1 MCALVNPYITEG
13 PVSSPDLFV
22 GRSDIL
28 GWLQDSLD
36 AGVRVL
42 AVCGPR
48 RVGKSSVLSQ
58 PRHRLLGAYTVLWV
72 PCRDLPAANLADLL
86 FAMAERV
93 AGDLREGYGKEFP
106 PPQREA
112 FSSDLSALAGPFW
125 ARVRQVTAGQVPILV
140 LDDFESLVWR
150 AKPDLVQ
157 AFLDYLQR
165 LLERDPRLRL
175 VFTAQSA
182 GSLRALHP
190 TLFGRLLW
198 RGLGPLT
205 RQEALRLIKEPVE
218 GAVEYDYEA
227 LERILELSSRWPAY
241 IQRLCRRLVDLLGG
255 RGYVSRTD
263 VDQAAEDLA
272 REGFPEFEDLWA
284 RLTSEERIVV
294 AAVGELRGTQ
304 GLATRQDLLRVLRGA
319 GLDPPPQEVARVM
332 DRLVEKEVLERL
344 GALSCRFPVHLTRTW
359 VQAQHPLARVLAEE
373 KWPRALPERRPS
385 RAAQSL
391 VTLAVVAVVAF
402 FAWRVWPREAP
413 RPAPSPSPVAQAT
426 AVLPTATRGEVPSS
440 VSPGASP
447 ETVLPTATPLALPPI
462 PTRGYVFVRS
472 LPAIAYMSR
481 KGDGLWQIWAM
492 TSDGKE
498 RFPITDGTTDDSA
511 PVWSPDGNE
520 LLFVSR
526 RDGNREIY
534 RISLDAALAGQPP
547 TNLTRNRA
555 DDWTPSWSPDGQFIA
570 FSSMRDGDWDIYV
583 MRADGS
589 EVIQLTDDPAAD
601 ISPDWSPDGQ
611 RIAFASKR
619 SGNWDLYLMNR
630 DGLEVVQITD
640 HPASD
645 LSPDWSP
652 DGSRIAFET
661 TRDGDAEI
669 YVMWADGY
677 ELYNLTQDPT
687 ANDHWPSWSPDGSRI
702 AFCSNREG
710 DWEIY
715 TLDIDGYQLV
725 NLTQSRE
732 TQDQGPAWR
741 P

>member
-1 MCALVNPYITEG
+1 MSALANPYVTDS
-13 PVSSPDLFV
+13 PVFGADLFV
-22 GRSDIL
+22 GRSDVL
-28 GWLQDSLD
+28 GWLQDSMD
-36 AGVRVL
+36 AGMRVL

-48 RVGKSSVLSQ
+48 QVGKSSVLAQ
-58 PRHRLLGAYTVLWV
+58 LRHRLLGAYAVLWV

-86 FAMAERV
+86 FAVAERV
-93 AGDLREGYGKEFP
+93 AADLREGYGKEFP

-112 FSSDLSALAGPFW
+112 FASDLSALAGPFW
-125 ARVRQVTAGQVPILV
+125 ARVRQVTAGQVPVLV
-140 LDDFESLVWR
+140 LDDFETFASR
-150 AKPDLVQ
+150 ARPDLVQ

-175 VFTAQSA
+175 IFSAQSPA
-182 GSLRALHP
+182 QLRALHP
-190 TLFGRLLW
+190 TLFARLLW
-198 RGLGPLT
+198 RSLGPLS

-241 IQRLCRRLVDLLGG
+241 IQRLCRRLVDLVGG
-255 RGYVSRTD
+255 RGYVSRAD

-284 RLTSEERIVV
+284 HLAPDERIVV

-319 GLDPPPQEVARVM
+319 GLDPPPQDVARAM

-344 GALSCRFPVHLTRTW
+344 GALSCRFPVYLMRTW
-359 VQAQHPLARVLAEE
+359 VQAQHPLAQVLVEE

-385 RAAQSL
+385 RVAQGL
-391 VTLAVVAVVAF
+391 VTLAVAAAVVF
-402 FAWRVWPREAP
+402 FAWRAWPREEPASAP
-413 RPAPSPSPVAQAT
+413 ATPPPAAPAT
-426 AVLPTATRGEVPSS
+426 VPPRTPTPQPAASTPTAP
-440 VSPGASP
+440 P
-447 ETVLPTATPLALPPI
+447 ETAPATATPLTLPPI

-481 KGDGLWQIWAM
+481 KGEGPWQVWVM

-589 EVIQLTDDPAAD
+589 EVVQLTDDPAPD

-619 SGNWDLYLMNR
+619 SGNWDLYIMNR
-630 DGLEVVQITD
+630 DGSDVVQITD

-669 YVMWADGY
+669 YIMWADGY

-687 ANDHWPSWSPDGSRI
+687 ANDHWPTWSPDGSRI

-710 DWEIY
+710 NWEVY
-715 TLDIDGYQLV
+715 TLDIDGRQLV
-725 NLTQSRE
+725 NLTRSPE

>member
-1 MCALVNPYITEG
+1 MSALANPYVTDS
-13 PVSSPDLFV
+13 PVSGSDLFV
-22 GRSDIL
+22 GRSDVL

-36 AGVRVL
+36 AGMRVL

-48 RVGKSSVLSQ
+48 RAGKSSVLAQ
-58 PRHRLLGAYTVLWV
+58 LRHHLLGPYAVLQV
-72 PCRDLPAANLADLL
+72 ACRDLPTANLADLL
-86 FAMAERV
+86 FAVAEQV
-93 AGDLREGYGKEFP
+93 AADLREGYGKEFP

-112 FSSDLSALAGPFW
+112 FASDLSALAGPFW

-140 LDDFESLVWR
+140 LDDFEALAWK

-175 VFTAQSA
+175 VFSAQSPA
-182 GSLRALHP
+182 QLRALHP

-198 RGLGPLT
+198 RSLGPLS

-241 IQRLCRRLVDLLGG
+241 IQRLCRRLVDLVGG
-255 RGYVSRTD
+255 RGLVSRAD
-263 VDQAAEDLA
+263 VDHVAEDLA
-272 REGFPEFEDLWA
+272 REGFPEFEDLWT
-284 RLTSEERIVV
+284 RLAPEERIVM

-319 GLDPPPQEVARVM
+319 GLDPPPQEVARAM
-332 DRLVEKEVLERL
+332 DHLVEKEALERL
-344 GALSCRFPVHLTRTW
+344 GALSCRFPVHLMRTW
-359 VQAQHPLARVLAEE
+359 VQAQHPLARVLATE
-373 KWPRALPERRPS
+373 KWPRALPQRGPS
-385 RAAQSL
+385 RVAQGL
-391 VTLAVVAVVAF
+391 VTLAVVAVVAL

-413 RPAPSPSPVAQAT
+413 AVPPSPSPRAEVPS
-426 AVLPTATRGEVPSS
+426 LPPTATREAAPSPAPS
-440 VSPGASP
+440 AAA
-447 ETVLPTATPLALPPI
+447 LPTATPLALPPI

-481 KGDGLWQIWAM
+481 KGDGPWQVWVM

-511 PVWSPDGNE
+511 PAWSPDGNE

-547 TNLTRNRA
+547 TNLTRHRA

-589 EVIQLTDDPAAD
+589 EVVQLTDDPAPD

-611 RIAFASKR
+611 RIVFASKR
-619 SGNWDLYLMNR
+619 SGNWDLYIMNR
-630 DGLEVVQITD
+630 DGSEVVRITD

-661 TRDGDAEI
+661 TRDGDAEVYI
-669 YVMWADGY
+669 MWADGY
-677 ELYNLTQDPT
+677 EKYNLTQDPT

-710 DWEIY
+710 NWEIY
-715 TLDIDGYQLV
+715 TLDIDGYQLT
-725 NLTQSRE
+725 NLTRSPE

>member
-1 MCALVNPYITEG
+1 MSALANPYVTDG
-13 PVSSPDLFV
+13 PVFGSDLFV
-22 GRSDIL
+22 GRSDVL
-28 GWLQDSLD
+28 AWLQDSLG
-36 AGVRVL
+36 AGLRVL
-42 AVCGPR
+42 AICGPR
-48 RVGKSSVLSQ
+48 QVGKSSVLAQ
-58 PRHRLLGAYTVLWV
+58 LRHRLLGAYTVLRV
-72 PCRDLPAANLADLL
+72 PCRDLPTANLADLL
-86 FAMAERV
+86 FAVAERV
-93 AGDLREGYGKEFP
+93 AADLREGYGKEFP
-106 PPQREA
+106 PPQRET
-112 FSSDLSALAGPFW
+112 FTSDLSALAGPFW
-125 ARVRQVTAGQVPILV
+125 ARVRQVTAGQVPVLV
-140 LDDFESLVWR
+140 LDDFEALASK
-150 AKPDLVQ
+150 AKPALVQ

-175 VFTAQSA
+175 AFSAHSPAQ
-182 GSLRALHP
+182 LRTLHP

-198 RGLGPLT
+198 RGLGPLS

-241 IQRLCRRLVDLLGG
+241 IQRLCRRLVGLTGG
-255 RGYVSRTD
+255 RGYVSQAD
-263 VDQAAEDLA
+263 VDHVAEDLA
-272 REGFPEFEDLWA
+272 REGFSEFEDLWA
-284 RLTSEERIVV
+284 HLAPEERIVM

-319 GLDPPPQEVARVM
+319 GLDPPPQEVARAM
-332 DRLVEKEVLERL
+332 DRLVEKEALERL
-344 GALSCRFPVHLTRTW
+344 GALSCRFPVHLMRTW
-359 VQAQHPLARVLAEE
+359 VQTQHPLAQVLATEN
-373 KWPRALPERRPS
+373 WPRALPQRGPS
-385 RAAQSL
+385 KVAQGL
-391 VTLAVVAVVAF
+391 VTLAVVAVVVV

-413 RPAPSPSPVAQAT
+413 PVAPPPSPGARAT
-426 AVLPTATRGEVPSS
+426 AALPTASQGEVPS
-440 VSPGASP
+440 PIPTQAPP
-447 ETVLPTATPLALPPI
+447 EATLPTATPLTLPPI

-481 KGDGLWQIWAM
+481 KGEGPWQVWVM

-534 RISLDAALAGQPP
+534 RISLDAALAGKPP

-570 FSSMRDGDWDIYV
+570 FSSMRNGDWDIYL

-589 EVIQLTDDPAAD
+589 EAVRLTDDPAPD

-611 RIAFASKR
+611 RIVFASKR

-630 DGLEVVQITD
+630 DGSGVVQLTD

-669 YVMWADGY
+669 YIMWADGA
-677 ELYNLTQDPT
+677 EMYNLTQDPT

-702 AFCSNREG
+702 AFFSNREG
-710 DWEIY
+710 NWEIY
-715 TLDIDGYQLV
+715 TLDMDGYQLV
-725 NLTQSRE
+725 NLTQSPE